1 MDAAVFCEGGLIPDA
16 VERCFERIC
25 EAAKKLGSL
34 AEELCPG
41 IRWHGIRGFGN
52 FLRHE
57 YDGIELELLLGHGA
71 ARSAA
76 AENGGGN
83 RRLPGCPKAS
93 AARRS
98 PNLPPGLIE
107 SIGSRGASINV
118 AEWDRRWC

>member
-57 YDGIELELLLGHGA
+57 YDGIELELLWVMVQRDLPPLRTAVEIGA
-71 ARSAA
+71 
-76 AENGGGN
+76 
-83 RRLPGCPKAS
+83 CQ
-93 AARRS
+93 AARR
-98 PNLPPGLIE
+98 LAL
-107 SIGSRGASINV
+107 RGG
-118 AEWDRRWC
+118 RRICRRV

>member
-1 MDAAVFCEGGLIPDA
+1 VPSNDPIQRFQDILDNIEKIERYTGSMDAVVFRQGGIAPDA

-57 YDGIELELLLGHGA
+57 YDGIELDLLWTMVQ
-71 ARSAA
+71 RD
-76 AENGGGN
+76 
-83 RRLPGCPKAS
+83 
-93 AARRS
+93 
-98 PNLPPGLIE
+98 LPPLKTAVESALAGLLK
-107 SIGSRGASINV
+107 G
-118 AEWDRRWC
+118 